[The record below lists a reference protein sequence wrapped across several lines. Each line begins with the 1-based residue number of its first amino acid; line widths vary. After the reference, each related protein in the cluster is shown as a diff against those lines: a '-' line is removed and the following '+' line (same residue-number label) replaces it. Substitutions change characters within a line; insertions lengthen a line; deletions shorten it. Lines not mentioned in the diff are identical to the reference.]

1 MSGQQDKRATKA
13 TETIRKERFVIVI
26 FKTRGRNG
34 HMSLK
39 ITTRKEVERNKKKLE
54 KRGSFEQVIR
64 LAIPSRVDREVGR
77 SQ

>member
-26 FKTRGRNG
+26 FKIRGRNG

-39 ITTRKEVERNKKKLE
+39 ITTRKEVERNKKN
-54 KRGSFEQVIR
+54 
-64 LAIPSRVDREVGR
+64 
-77 SQ
+77 